1 MTPANLKGYDMSSDI
16 TLSAGVRAN
25 LLSLQNTAQLMQTT
39 QNRLATGKKVNSALD
54 NPLNF
59 FSSASLGARAS
70 DLSSLLDSM
79 SNGIQTIQA
88 GNNGITAV
96 TSLVQQLQ
104 ATVSQ
109 ARSDASAGTVTPGTA
124 LTLSAATNSSNSA
137 NNKLSFSVANGVTV
151 DINVDGG
158 VTAATLTGTT
168 NPATLGTGGTGTIN
182 ITSADLNGGAAV
194 SVSTLANGDT
204 MAQVVT
210 KINAALVAA
219 DSNTTVVASLDA
231 TNHLVLTN
239 TSGNNISIGDD
250 AGNALGTT
258 AALGL
263 TNGQTSTD
271 GVVGTPLTVDQ
282 IIAAVNSHASLIGQV
297 KASKS
302 VGGFLTLQNLTTTAV
317 GVTGLTGDAVTG
329 DVTDTQTLAA
339 GAGGGLSSVR
349 QSLLN
354 QFNSLRGQID
364 KATGDSSYNGVNLL
378 NGDTLRLNF
387 NENGT
392 SSIDVQTKDAAG
404 NSFAINS
411 TNLGI
416 AVATSGQFVDNAQLD
431 TLSSNLTSAL
441 TTLRTQASS
450 LGSSLSVVQT
460 RQDFTK
466 AMINTLQTGADGL
479 ILADTNQEGANL
491 LALQTRQS
499 LSTTALSLSAQADQ
513 AVLSLFQ

>member
-1 MTPANLKGYDMSSDI
+1 MSSDI

-25 LLSLQNTAQLMQTT
+25 LLSLQNTAALMQTT

-109 ARSDASAGTVTPGTA
+109 ARSDASAGTVAATPGTDTA
-124 LTLSAATNSSNSA
+124 AANTSTQTNNTMSFDIGGGVNVSMSTFTHTNAVVSTTTSTVGTYGTDLSANGFNINDGSGGP
-137 NNKLSFSVANGVTV
+137 VAITLQAGSLTIAAKVA
-151 DINVDGG
+151 DINADLAAAGSTVVASVVSGAIRLTNADGNTITVTEG
-158 VTAATLTGTT
+158 AGTTAATLGFTNGQVSTDGAIETNTALTTTELAAAINANSQLTGKVSASVTGGVLTINNLSTANTLTVTGFDST
-168 NPATLGTGGTGTIN
+168 NVTGDAADSTVIAAGTGGSI
-182 ITSADLNGGAAV
+182 
-194 SVSTLANGDT
+194 
-204 MAQVVT
+204 
-210 KINAALVAA
+210 
-219 DSNTTVVASLDA
+219 SN
-231 TNHLVLTN
+231 
-239 TSGNNISIGDD
+239 
-250 AGNALGTT
+250 
-258 AALGL
+258 
-263 TNGQTSTD
+263 
-271 GVVGTPLTVDQ
+271 
-282 IIAAVNSHASLIGQV
+282 
-297 KASKS
+297 
-302 VGGFLTLQNLTTTAV
+302 
-317 GVTGLTGDAVTG
+317 
-329 DVTDTQTLAA
+329 
-339 GAGGGLSSVR
+339 VR

-354 QFNSLRGQID
+354 QFNSLRAQID
-364 KATGDSSYNGVNLL
+364 KATADSSYNGVNLL
-378 NGDTLRLNF
+378 NGDTLKLNF

-416 AVATSGQFVDNAQLD
+416 LVATSSQFADNTQLD
-431 TLSSNLTSAL
+431 TLSTNLTGAL

>member
-1 MTPANLKGYDMSSDI
+1 MSSGI

-59 FSSASLGARAS
+59 FSSASLSARAS

-88 GNNGITAV
+88 ANNGITAV

-124 LTLSAATNSSNSA
+124 LTLSGTTNVSNA
-137 NNKLSFSVANGVTV
+137 INNKMTFNVANGVAV
-151 DINVDGG
+151 DINTDPGTV
-158 VTAATLTGTT
+158 AATMTGSSTGAITT
-168 NPATLGTGGTGTIN
+168 GNGSITIS
-182 ITSADLNGGAAV
+182 SADVNGGSAV
-194 SVSTLANGDT
+194 SVALTNGDT
-204 MAQVVT
+204 LAQVVT
-210 KINAALVAA
+210 KINAALGGSAA
-219 DSNTTVVASLDA
+219 VQASLDS
-231 TNHLVLTN
+231 TNHLVLTS
-239 TSGNNISIGDD
+239 TSGNNITIADA
-250 AGNALGTT
+250 AGNANGTT
-258 AALGL
+258 ANLGFTSGQSS
-263 TNGQTSTD
+263 TNGI
-271 GVVGTPLTVDQ
+271 VGAPLTVDQ
-282 IIAAVNSHASLIGQV
+282 IVAAVNSHAALSNQV
-297 KASKS
+297 KAAKDATGHL
-302 VGGFLTLQNLTTTAV
+302 VLQNLTATAV
-317 GVTGLTGDAVTG
+317 TVKGLTGAAVTGLA
-329 DVTDTQTLAA
+329 TDTQTLAA

-349 QSLLN
+349 QSLLT
-354 QFNSLRGQID
+354 QFNALRTQID
-364 KATGDSSYNGVNLL
+364 KATGDSGYNGVNLL
-378 NGDTLRLNF
+378 NGDTLKLNF

-392 SSIDVQTKDAAG
+392 SSIDVQTKDVNG

-411 TNLGI
+411 TSLG
-416 AVATSGQFVDNAQLD
+416 VAAASSGQFADNAQLD
-431 TLSSNLTSAL
+431 TLSTNLTTAL

-466 AMINTLQTGADGL
+466 AMINTLQTGSDSL
-479 ILADTNQEGANL
+479 VLADTNQEGANL

>member
-1 MTPANLKGYDMSSDI
+1 MSSGI

-25 LLSLQNTAQLMQTT
+25 LLSLQNTASLMQTT
-39 QNRLATGKKVNSALD
+39 QNRLATGKKVNSAPD

-59 FSSASLGARAS
+59 FTSSSLGARAS
-70 DLSSLLDSM
+70 DLSGLLDSM

-88 GNNGITAV
+88 ANNGLTAV

-109 ARSDASAGTVTPGTA
+109 ARSDSSAGTVTAGTA
-124 LTLSAATNSSNSA
+124 TTLSAATNSSNSV
-137 NNKLSFSVANGVTV
+137 NNKLTFSVANGVAV
-151 DINVDGG
+151 DIDVDGG
-158 VTAATLTGTT
+158 ITAAAMTGTT
-168 NPATLGTGGTGTIN
+168 NGATLGTGGTGTVN

-194 SVSTLANGDT
+194 AVSTLANGDS

-219 DSNTTVVASLDA
+219 DANTTVVASLDS
-231 TNHLVLTN
+231 TNHLILTN
-239 TSGNNISIGDD
+239 TSGNNISIADD

-258 AALGL
+258 AALGFTSGQSS
-263 TNGQTSTD
+263 TN
-271 GVVGTPLTVDQ
+271 GVVGSPLTVDEMVSA
-282 IIAAVNSHASLIGQV
+282 INAHSSLNSQV

-302 VGGFLTLQNLTTTAV
+302 AGGFLSLQNLTASSISVT
-317 GVTGLTGDAVTG
+317 GVTASAVTG
-329 DVTDTQTLAA
+329 DATDSLTLAA
-339 GAGGGLSSVR
+339 GSGGGLSAVR
-349 QSLLN
+349 QSLLT
-354 QFNSLRGQID
+354 QFNALRTQID
-364 KATGDSSYNGVNLL
+364 KATGDSGYNGVNLL
-378 NGDTLRLNF
+378 NGDTLKVNF

-392 SSIDVQTKDAAG
+392 SSIDVQTKDASGAAV
-404 NSFAINS
+404 AITS

-416 AVATSGQFVDNAQLD
+416 AASTSGVFADNAQLD
-431 TLSSNLTSAL
+431 TLSSTLTTSL
-441 TTLRTQASS
+441 TTLRTQASA

-466 AMINTLQTGADGL
+466 SMINTLQTGADGL
-479 ILADTNQEGANL
+479 VLADTNQEGANL

-513 AVLSLFQ
+513 AVLSLFG